1 MVGKYIT
8 DELIAG
14 FRIINIETLKT
25 EDITIAKAV
34 ERVRDITNLKMG
46 NNDEIIGG
54 SGKLDRYGVVNGS
67 DKKYTVLCI
76 VKKHDKII
84 GYCISDN
91 DGNIKTVSVNTLNA
105 LYRNGKITNCRINV
119 NGLSLVKGAFPVIE
133 YKDLIVILG
142 KGR

>member
-67 DKKYTVLCI
+67 DKKYTVL
-76 VKKHDKII
+76 
-84 GYCISDN
+84 
-91 DGNIKTVSVNTLNA
+91 
-105 LYRNGKITNCRINV
+105 
-119 NGLSLVKGAFPVIE
+119 
-133 YKDLIVILG
+133 
-142 KGR
+142 